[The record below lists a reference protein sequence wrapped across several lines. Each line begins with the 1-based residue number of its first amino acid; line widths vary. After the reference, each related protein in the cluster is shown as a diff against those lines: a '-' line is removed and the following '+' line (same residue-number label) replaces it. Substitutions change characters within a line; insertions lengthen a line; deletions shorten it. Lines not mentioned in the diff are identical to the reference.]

1 MTILRN
7 QADISTADMED
18 LIETYNALTGNEV
31 EQFQSRAIAE
41 RRTEMAMLAARDAA
55 GHAGVP
61 KGIEPQVKTMAELG
75 INPFAPMVQ
84 QLHIAAEAAAVEP
97 MRVKPMKARE
107 ISARPLRSPLDKI
120 RATFAGKSKPQEGST
135 RGKVLR
141 AIQEAEAHTITQVD
155 LDALLGIHTRGFVQ
169 KLIEMG
175 HVELVA

>member
-7 QADISTADMED
+7 QADLATADMAD
-18 LIETYNALTGNEV
+18 LIETYNALTGNAV

-41 RRTEMAMLAARDAA
+41 RRTEMAMLAAKDAA

-61 KGIEPQVKTMAELG
+61 KGSEPQVKTMAELG
-75 INPFAPMVQ
+75 LNPFAPMVQ
-84 QLHIAAEAAAVEP
+84 QLHIAAEAAAAP
-97 MRVKPMKARE
+97 LRVKPMKARE
-107 ISARPLRSPLDKI
+107 MNVRPLRKPADKV

-155 LDALLGIHTRGFVQ
+155 LDALLGIHSRGFVQ

-175 HVELVA
+175 HVELVS

>member
-7 QADISTADMED
+7 QADISTADMAD
-18 LIETYNALTGNEV
+18 LIETYNALTGNAV

-41 RRTEMAMLAARDAA
+41 RRTEMAMLAAKDAA

-61 KGIEPQVKTMAELG
+61 KGVEPQVKTMAELG
-75 INPFAPMVQ
+75 GFAPMVQ
-84 QLHIAAEAAAVEP
+84 QLHIAAQAAAVEP

-107 ISARPLRSPLDKI
+107 MNVRPLRSPLDKV

>member
-7 QADISTADMED
+7 PNALAAASMED
-18 LIETYNALTGNEV
+18 LIETYNALTGNAV

-41 RRTEMAMLAARDAA
+41 RRTEMAMLAAKDAA

-61 KGIEPQVKTMAELG
+61 KGIDPEVKTMAELG
-75 INPFAPMVQ
+75 INPFAPMVH

-107 ISARPLRSPLDKI
+107 MNVRPLRKPLDKI

-141 AIQEAEAHTITQVD
+141 AIQEAEAHTITQAD
-155 LDALLGIHTRGFVQ
+155 LDALMGTPTRGFVQ